1 MKEILTH
8 QDFQILHTNMQ
19 NNPDSLER
27 GQPGLEWSRFFNGAK
42 PCFSECQTLLMCLQ
56 QADLQKGLI
65 LELGTYLGR
74 TANAIG
80 VMLSALSPGSV
91 LYTFDSFSGLPET
104 WRPDFPAG
112 TFALPESERPKLLPN
127 VRQVLGT
134 FAESL
139 PAFLSQVEGCE
150 GGREPTPISFL
161 HIDCDLYSS
170 TKEALQ
176 LLTGRIVPGTVLL
189 FDEFY
194 KYPGWEN
201 GEYKAFMELVK
212 QNNWRYRF
220 LCRNVYHEAVGVQII
235 H

>member
-1 MKEILTH
+1 M
-8 QDFQILHTNMQ
+8 QILHTNRL
-19 NNPDSLER
+19 NKPDSLEHLPA
-27 GQPGLEWSRFFNGAK
+27 GQDWSLIFDGASH
-42 PCFSECQTLLMCLQ
+42 CFSECQTLLTCLQ
-56 QADLQKGLI
+56 HADLQKGLI

-139 PAFLSQVEGCE
+139 PAFLAQVEALE
-150 GGREPTPISFL
+150 AGREPTPISFL
-161 HIDCDLYSS
+161 HVDCDLYSS
-170 TKEALQ
+170 TKEALE
-176 LLTGRIVPGTVLL
+176 LLAGRIVPGTVLL

-201 GEYKAFMELVK
+201 GEYKAFMELVR
-212 QNNWRYRF
+212 QNDWRYRY
-220 LCRNVYHEAVGVQII
+220 LCRNVYHEAVGIQII